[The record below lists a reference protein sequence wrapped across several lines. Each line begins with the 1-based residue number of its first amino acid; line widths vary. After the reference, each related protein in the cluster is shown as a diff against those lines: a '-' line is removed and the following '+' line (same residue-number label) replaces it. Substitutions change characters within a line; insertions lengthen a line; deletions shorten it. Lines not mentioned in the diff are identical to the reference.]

1 MGASRQCKQPEKSLR
16 MLLRDI
22 ERFDLALDELSMH
35 SLIAACADAGDAQAA
50 RDLLKRI
57 TAGGLTEGVR
67 VNIAHLS
74 QSSS

>member
-16 MLLRDI
+16 MLVRDI
-22 ERFDLALDELSMH
+22 ERFYLALDELSMH
-35 SLIAACADAGDAQAA
+35 SLIADAGDAQAA